1 MTLLNTCRLNRT
13 LSTDCG
19 YDVFYAVWLSWFFFS
34 SAELQKYHMISQKLT
49 LFKARLYLL
58 PINICQRLFQGLVKY
73 ALIVRAPN
81 LSNDRCTGRKTSA
94 FPFSALF
101 KVING
106 NEAPYH
112 AVSLDPRCD
121 DQTPSA
127 RIQAKEEEEVEEDY
141 QSNRQVIDTYSCIII

>member
-1 MTLLNTCRLNRT
+1 M
-13 LSTDCG
+13 
-19 YDVFYAVWLSWFFFS
+19 
-34 SAELQKYHMISQKLT
+34 
-49 LFKARLYLL
+49 L

-94 FPFSALF
+94 FSFSALF

-127 RIQAKEEEEVEEDY
+127 QIQPKEEEEGKEEEEEGEEEEEEEEEDF
-141 QSNRQVIDTYSCIII
+141 